1 MDFPKISTNI
11 IHNIKNDAIATV
23 AITAVESIKTQCTL
37 RYFVEIK
44 QAPIVWCELVEMRFR
59 INFNGN

>member
-1 MDFPKISTNI
+1 MAFSKISTNI
-11 IHNIKNDAIATV
+11 LHNIKNDAIAT
-23 AITAVESIKTQCTL
+23 AAATAVESIKTQCSL

-59 INFNGN
+59 INSNGN